1 MLVLLESSLAFFA
14 LSTSCWIA
22 KLASVTV
29 FLVSVADPVIVAN
42 LLSAA
47 VLVYPVLSAAEPLV
61 IVPVTVRLPLT
72 DRLSS
77 SSVT

>member
-1 MLVLLESSLAFFA
+1 MLLESNLAFLV
-14 LSTSCWIA
+14 LSTSPCNA

-29 FLVSVADPVIVAN
+29 LLVSVSDPVKDAN

-47 VLVYPVLSAAEPLV
+47 VLVYPALSVSTVAEPWV

-72 DRLSS
+72 DRLSLT
-77 SSVT
+77 VP